1 MNKLKKIR
9 IFPERFGFFPYVF
22 LFYLVLP
29 GFSLLQETGIKMGI
43 GYALLIVFS
52 ITYRQLYFCM
62 QKNSYTY
69 WLATELVIILIFGL
83 FYDPNYLF
91 MGFFPAHFI
100 GWYSDKRKFNIALI
114 GFIIVEVLPIFLSGV
129 LTDLSRYLYFVPFI
143 IVMLISPYGVRSMNK
158 RMELEKQLDQANEQI
173 KELVKREERVRIAR
187 DLHDTLGHTLS
198 LITLKSQLVGKL
210 TTINPDRAQ
219 LEAKEIEQTS
229 RAALKQ
235 VRELVSQMRAIR
247 VAEELTDVQEIFQAA
262 GIAYHFQGD
271 SELQDVP
278 LLTQNMISMCLKE
291 AATNVVK
298 HSQARNCFI
307 TISLTLE
314 NIKIMI
320 KDDGIGLANRYTGGN
335 GIKGM
340 EERLA
345 LIDGTITLTNVNGAV
360 LEMVVPLVQ
369 KKEKE
374 GAAI

>member
-9 IFPERFGFFPYVF
+9 VFPERFGFFPYVF

-43 GYALLIVFS
+43 GYALLVVFF
-52 ITYRQLYFCM
+52 ITYRQLYFSM
-62 QKNSYTY
+62 QKPSYTY

-83 FYDPNYLF
+83 FYDPNYVF
-91 MGFFPAHFI
+91 MGFFPANFI

-114 GFIIVEVLPIFLSGV
+114 GLIVVEVLPIILSGV
-129 LTDLSRYLYFVPFI
+129 LTELNRYLYFIPFI
-143 IVMLISPYGVRSMNK
+143 IIMLISPYGVRSMNK

-210 TTINPDRAQ
+210 TAINPDRAQ

-247 VAEELTDVQEIFQAA
+247 VAEELTEVQEIFQAA

>member
-1 MNKLKKIR
+1 MHKLKKFR
-9 IFPERFGFFPYVF
+9 FFPERFGVFPYIF
-22 LFYLVLP
+22 LIYLIFP
-29 GFSLLQETGIKMGI
+29 GFELLNESGLKMILGSSLL
-43 GYALLIVFS
+43 LLFF

-62 QKNSYTY
+62 QKPSYSY
-69 WLATELVIILIFGL
+69 WLATELAIILVFSL

-91 MGFFPAHFI
+91 LGFFPANFI
-100 GWYSDKRKFNIALI
+100 GWYNDKRKFNIALI
-114 GFIIVEVLPIFLSGV
+114 GLIIVEAFPLAISGV
-129 LTDLSRYLYFVPFI
+129 LKEPRNILYFIPFL
-143 IVMLISPYGVRSMNK
+143 IVMLISPFGVRSMNK

-210 TTINPDRAQ
+210 TKIDPARAQ
-219 LEAKEIEQTS
+219 MEAKEIEQTS

-235 VRELVSQMRAIR
+235 VREIVSQMRAIR
-247 VAEELTDVQEIFQAA
+247 VKEELREIQETFQTA
-262 GIAYHFQGD
+262 GISYRFQGD
-271 SELQDVP
+271 ADLKDVP
-278 LLTQNMISMCLKE
+278 LLTQNIISMCLKE

-298 HSQARNCFI
+298 HSKSKNCFI
-307 TISLTLE
+307 TISPTPE

-320 KDDGIGLANRYTGGN
+320 KDDGIGLANQAGGGN

-345 LIDGTITLTNVNGAV
+345 LIDGTMSLTSLNGVSLEITI
-360 LEMVVPLVQ
+360 PLVQ